1 MLNYSNYVSLKT
13 VLMKK
18 ILTFCV
24 TTVLLLGVLFSTVP
38 SCSSDET
45 YSETKGQVDE
55 NESSPEPFALLN
67 AQLDDYDAAFFAS
80 EISLDK
86 KKDPNRGGFFRWLW
100 RVIKVCVS
108 DILGGVG
115 GVVAKGD
122 WCAGSSYL
130 SGLAAKEQEKVRTNP
145 DDNMQLASVRYAPVG
160 ELILPADNLLDSIGI
175 RHNILIKSVY
185 QNDPEG
191 FFTCTD
197 EELQQRIFEQHNKLF
212 GPVPQEVVRALP
224 VLKTRIDRVTN
235 EVERLF
241 LQQADE
247 NSSEEELV
255 RSLKNALAIT
265 AIRMPEHEKEL
276 LVVMRYLETM
286 LQLPENE
293 SIEVYTDGF
302 RRIVGGSDLPDVSI
316 GKINSGISIAVNSN
330 FLWREV
336 NTNN

>member
-1 MLNYSNYVSLKT
+1 
-13 VLMKK
+13 MKK

-24 TTVLLLGVLFSTVP
+24 TTVLLLGVLLTTVP
-38 SCSSDET
+38 SCSRDDA
-45 YSETKGQVDE
+45 YSEASGQM
-55 NESSPEPFALLN
+55 NQTESSEEPFAVLN

-86 KKDPNRGGFFRWLW
+86 KKDPNRIGFFRRLW
-100 RVIKVCVS
+100 RAIKVCIADV
-108 DILGGVG
+108 LGGLG
-115 GVVAKGD
+115 GMVAKGD

-130 SGLAAKEQEKVRTNP
+130 SGMAAKEHEKVRTNP
-145 DDNMQLASVRYAPVG
+145 DNNMQLASVRYAPVG
-160 ELILPADNLLDSIGI
+160 ELILPADNMLDSIGI
-175 RHNILIKSVY
+175 RHNTLIKAVY

-191 FFTCTD
+191 FFTCS
-197 EELQQRIFEQHNKLF
+197 EEEFKQRIFEQHNKLY

-224 VLKTRIDRVTN
+224 VLKTRVEQVTG
-235 EVERLF
+235 EIERLF

-265 AIRMPEHEKEL
+265 ALRMPEHEKEL
-276 LVVMRYLETM
+276 LIVMRYLETM
-286 LQLPENE
+286 LQLPEDDA
-293 SIEVYTDGF
+293 IEVYTDGF
-302 RRIVGGSDLPDVSI
+302 RRIVGDSDLPDVSI
-316 GKINSGISIAVNSN
+316 GKINSGISIAANSN